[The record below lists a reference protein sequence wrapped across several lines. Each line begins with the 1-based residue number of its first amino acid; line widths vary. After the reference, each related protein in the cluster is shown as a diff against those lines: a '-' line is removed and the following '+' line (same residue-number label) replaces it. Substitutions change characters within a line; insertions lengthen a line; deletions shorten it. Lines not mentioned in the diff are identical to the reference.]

1 MTFPCIAV
9 TRWQAPD
16 VHEVATEVLH
26 CLTKGD
32 TSRAFCAVAQFLE
45 IDGKAAWPTRNRMVE
60 LRPDSTGITRQDA
73 MVAGVVEYACDT
85 RRVRA
90 PGWFKEPQFFL
101 DEFWFVS
108 AMRSLHV
115 DAIVHGPLSF
125 KRRGVFST
133 RGALG
138 YA

>member
-1 MTFPCIAV
+1 MTIPHVAA
-9 TRWQAPD
+9 TGWKSPD
-16 VHEVATEVLH
+16 IHEVATEALH

-32 TSRAFCAVAQFLE
+32 TRTTFCAVARFLGFY
-45 IDGKAAWPTRNRMVE
+45 GKADWPTRNRMVAP
-60 LRPDSTGITRQDA
+60 RPDSTGITRQDA